1 MQYKQEG
8 IPYVL
13 KREMIR
19 SILERFQGDSMK
31 RTIEADD
38 GPENDPSAVY
48 EVEEILNNAYMNRSE
63 IPLAMDI
70 FKPITPEDQD
80 LPVIVTI
87 HGGGLVVGDRKIS
100 RKYAH
105 LLAARGYLVFSVE
118 YRLAPRANS
127 AEQLDDV
134 CAGMDLVGRRLVDFN
149 VDFTRMFLV
158 AESAGAYLAI
168 YVAAMKKSK
177 ELQKAIGY
185 EPTRMTFK
193 ALGLHSGMFYT
204 NKQDPIGWFLADQ
217 FYGDKRMD
225 EEFLKYMDPEHP
237 EILKNLPPVFLSTSR
252 GDFLNNYTLMYH
264 RALKNA
270 GMSSHIVYYG
280 EKELVHAFPTL
291 HPYLEKSLDATD
303 RMLAWFEEQAKL
315 AKKDKN

>member
-1 MQYKQEG
+1 MQKQQEG
-8 IPYVL
+8 LPFVL
-13 KREMIR
+13 RREVVR
-19 SILERFQGDSMK
+19 SILERMQGESIK
-31 RTIEADD
+31 RTIDMDD

-48 EVEEILNNAYMNRSE
+48 EVEENLNNAYMNRSE

-70 FKPITPEDQD
+70 FKPITPKDQE

-87 HGGGLVVGDRKIS
+87 HGGGLVVGDRKLS

-127 AEQLDDV
+127 AEQLDDI

-177 ELQKAIGY
+177 KLQKAIGY

-204 NKQDPIGWFLADQ
+204 NKQDPIGWLLADQ

-264 RALKNA
+264 QALKKA
-270 GMSSHIVYYG
+270 GMSSHLVYYG
-280 EKELVHAFPTL
+280 EKELAHAFPTL

-303 RMLAWFEEQAKL
+303 RMLSWFEEQAKL
-315 AKKDKN
+315 AKKDKE